1 MIDVK
6 HIAKLARLELKE
18 KEIPK
23 LEKDLEEILG
33 FVEQLKEVD
42 TENIKPTSQVTG
54 LENVMRPD
62 EAKKSDEKKRRAIL
76 ANAPETKDGY
86 IKVKA
91 VFE

>member
-1 MIDVK
+1 MIDVN
-6 HIAKLARLELKE
+6 HIAKLARLKLEE

-23 LEKDLEEILG
+23 MEKDLEEILG

-42 TENIKPTSQVTG
+42 TENVLPTSQTTG
-54 LENVMRPD
+54 LENVLRVD
-62 EAKKSDEKKRRAIL
+62 EAEKIDEKKRQGIL
-76 ANAPETKDGY
+76 ANAPETKEGF

>member
-1 MIDVK
+1 MIDVNR
-6 HIAKLARLELKE
+6 IAKLARLKFEE

-23 LEKDLEEILG
+23 MEKDLEEILG

-42 TENIKPTSQVTG
+42 TENVLPTSQTTG

-62 EAKKSDEKKRRAIL
+62 EAEKIDEKKQHGIL
-76 ANAPETKDGY
+76 ANAPETKERF